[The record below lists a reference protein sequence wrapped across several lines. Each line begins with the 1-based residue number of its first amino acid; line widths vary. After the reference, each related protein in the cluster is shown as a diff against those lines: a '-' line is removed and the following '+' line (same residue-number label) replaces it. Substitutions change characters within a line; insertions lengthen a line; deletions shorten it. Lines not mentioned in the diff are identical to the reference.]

1 MPGAGNGTTLGI
13 IAGGGTIGVA
23 LAPIDEGE
31 IVGAGVITDE
41 GEIVGAGVITD
52 EGEIV
57 GAGVITDGDKIVG
70 AEVITDWGERS
81 GVDVGIRV
89 QAVRA
94 IEPIPINNLKYFTLN
109 SINIDLE

>member
-1 MPGAGNGTTLGI
+1 MTTLGI

-23 LAPIDEGE
+23 LAPIDEGK
-31 IVGAGVITDE
+31 IVGDGVMTDW

-52 EGEIV
+52 WGEIV
-57 GAGVITDGDKIVG
+57 GAGGM
-70 AEVITDWGERS
+70 TDWGES
-81 GVDVGIRV
+81 GVDAGIRV

-109 SINIDLE
+109 LINIDLE

>member
-41 GEIVGAGVITD
+41 GEIVGAGVI
-52 EGEIV
+52 
-57 GAGVITDGDKIVG
+57 ADGDKIVG

>member
-57 GAGVITDGDKIVG
+57 GA
-70 AEVITDWGERS
+70 EVITDWGERS

>member
-23 LAPIDEGE
+23 LAPI
-31 IVGAGVITDE
+31 DE

>member
-23 LAPIDEGE
+23 LAPI
-31 IVGAGVITDE
+31 
-41 GEIVGAGVITD
+41 D